1 MACFNGVRLKLDEL
15 TGSESFRKLNAA
27 VFSDRSPVS
36 HSEQRECPKALA
48 GCYAGEAQGARL
60 PHCRFT
66 LVRKKLL
73 DVDAKYSSVKDLL
86 DCLGIAGII
95 PGDKEGQITLE
106 VLQRKAAK
114 GEPEHTIIEVI

>member
-1 MACFNGVRLKLDEL
+1 MALKLESLDARLRDRIKAQLAADDAAAAARAALPHAQQCQCAETLARGDE
-15 TGSESFRKLNAA
+15 
-27 VFSDRSPVS
+27 
-36 HSEQRECPKALA
+36 
-48 GCYAGEAQGARL
+48 GETQGAGL

-86 DCLGIAGII
+86 DGLAIAGII

-106 VLQRKAAK
+106 VLQRKTTK
-114 GEPEHTIIEVI
+114 GEPEQTIIEVI

>member
-1 MACFNGVRLKLDEL
+1 MKL
-15 TGSESFRKLNAA
+15 SSLNAKLRARIESQLAAEDAA
-27 VFSDRSPVS
+27 VSDRAAVPDAQ
-36 HSEQRECPKALA
+36 QRQCAETLA
-48 GCYAGEAQGARL
+48 RGDAGEAQGARL

-86 DCLGIAGII
+86 DCLAIAGVI

-106 VLQRKAAK
+106 VIQRKTTTGQA
-114 GEPEHTIIEVI
+114 EETIIEVI